1 MRFFFAS
8 RMTLWTRAAP
18 ERRIERSRYGTVT
31 HHDDDDHLTR
41 VSLETA
47 FTRSTL
53 RDPETTI
60 DRRAKQELFSQVGA
74 VKKAGLNFDQNG
86 RSKGTAEVILARR
99 QDAMQAI
106 KTYNGV
112 KLDGRPLRIELVG
125 GAPGGVT
132 LSSGVTVTG
141 VRGGGARG
149 PGGGKKV
156 VVKVVPRPGTAK
168 AKAQGAKGAGAQGA
182 GAQGAKKKKKR
193 GPKKPAAKAEPLT
206 QAQLDAQL
214 DSYKGAAAMEA

>member
-1 MRFFFAS
+1 M
-8 RMTLWTRAAP
+8 
-18 ERRIERSRYGTVT
+18 
-31 HHDDDDHLTR
+31 
-41 VSLETA
+41 
-47 FTRSTL
+47 
-53 RDPETTI
+53 
-60 DRRAKQELFSQVGA
+60 
-74 VKKAGLNFDQNG
+74 NFDQNG

-99 QDAMQAI
+99 QDAVQAI

-193 GPKKPAAKAEPLT
+193 GPKKPAAKARGADADAQGAGAKKKKKKKKGAKKPAEKAEPLT

>member
-1 MRFFFAS
+1 MYHSKRRLLDRLFA
-8 RMTLWTRAAP
+8 T
-18 ERRIERSRYGTVT
+18 
-31 HHDDDDHLTR
+31 
-41 VSLETA
+41 
-47 FTRSTL
+47 
-53 RDPETTI
+53 ETTI

-99 QDAMQAI
+99 QDAVQAI

-132 LSSGVTVTG
+132 LSSGVAVTG
-141 VRGGGARG
+141 MRGAGA
-149 PGGGKKV
+149 GGKKA
-156 VVKVVPRPGTAK
+156 VVKVVPRPRTAK
-168 AKAQGAKGAGAQGA
+168 ARGADADAQGA
-182 GAQGAKKKKKR
+182 GAKKKKKKKK
-193 GPKKPAAKAEPLT
+193 GAKKPAEKAEPLT

>member
-1 MRFFFAS
+1 MYHSKRRLLDRLFA
-8 RMTLWTRAAP
+8 T
-18 ERRIERSRYGTVT
+18 
-31 HHDDDDHLTR
+31 
-41 VSLETA
+41 
-47 FTRSTL
+47 
-53 RDPETTI
+53 ETTI

-141 VRGGGARG
+141 VRGGGERGDAR
-149 PGGGKKV
+149 V
-156 VVKVVPRPGTAK
+156 VRPHGQTA
-168 AKAQGAKGAGAQGA
+168 
-182 GAQGAKKKKKR
+182 R
-193 GPKKPAAKAEPLT
+193 RREP
-206 QAQLDAQL
+206 
-214 DSYKGAAAMEA
+214 

>member
-1 MRFFFAS
+1 M
-8 RMTLWTRAAP
+8 
-18 ERRIERSRYGTVT
+18 
-31 HHDDDDHLTR
+31 
-41 VSLETA
+41 
-47 FTRSTL
+47 
-53 RDPETTI
+53 
-60 DRRAKQELFSQVGA
+60 
-74 VKKAGLNFDQNG
+74 NFDQNG

-149 PGGGKKV
+149 AGGGKKV
-156 VVKVVPRPGTAK
+156 VAKVVPRLGRPRPV
-168 AKAQGAKGAGAQGA
+168 QGA
-182 GAQGAKKKKKR
+182 GAGRGREEEEEEGGQEAGGEGGAAHA
-193 GPKKPAAKAEPLT
+193 GAV
-206 QAQLDAQL
+206 DAQL

>member
-1 MRFFFAS
+1 M
-8 RMTLWTRAAP
+8 
-18 ERRIERSRYGTVT
+18 T

-60 DRRAKQELFSQVGA
+60 DRRAKQKQELFSQVGA

-149 PGGGKKV
+149 GGGGKKV

-168 AKAQGAKGAGAQGA
+168 AKAQGAGAQGA
-182 GAQGAKKKKKR
+182 GAKKKKKKAA
-193 GPKKPAAKAEPLT
+193 KKPAAKAEPLT

>member
-1 MRFFFAS
+1 VCLIETRFT
-8 RMTLWTRAAP
+8 TLAF
-18 ERRIERSRYGTVT
+18 RSRSK
-31 HHDDDDHLTR
+31 R
-41 VSLETA
+41 
-47 FTRSTL
+47 
-53 RDPETTI
+53 
-60 DRRAKQELFSQVGA
+60 QELFSQVGQ

-182 GAQGAKKKKKR
+182 GAQGAKKKKR

>member
-1 MRFFFAS
+1 M
-8 RMTLWTRAAP
+8 
-18 ERRIERSRYGTVT
+18 
-31 HHDDDDHLTR
+31 
-41 VSLETA
+41 
-47 FTRSTL
+47 
-53 RDPETTI
+53 
-60 DRRAKQELFSQVGA
+60 
-74 VKKAGLNFDQNG
+74 NFDQNG
-86 RSKGTAEVILARR
+86 RSKGTAEVILAHR

-149 PGGGKKV
+149 AGGGKKV
-156 VVKVVPRPGTAK
+156 VAKVVPRPGTAK
-168 AKAQGAKGAGAQGA
+168 AKAQGAGAQGA
-182 GAQGAKKKKKR
+182 AAKKKKKKAA
-193 GPKKPAAKAEPLT
+193 KKPAAKAEPLT

>member
-1 MRFFFAS
+1 MRRRTIISPVCLIETRFT
-8 RMTLWTRAAP
+8 TLAF
-18 ERRIERSRYGTVT
+18 RSRSK
-31 HHDDDDHLTR
+31 R
-41 VSLETA
+41 
-47 FTRSTL
+47 
-53 RDPETTI
+53 
-60 DRRAKQELFSQVGA
+60 QELFSQVGQ

-149 PGGGKKV
+149 AGKGGGGS
-156 VVKVVPRPGTAK
+156 R
-168 AKAQGAKGAGAQGA
+168 
-182 GAQGAKKKKKR
+182 
-193 GPKKPAAKAEPLT
+193 
-206 QAQLDAQL
+206 
-214 DSYKGAAAMEA
+214 AAAGKRARGERCDGG

>member
-1 MRFFFAS
+1 MRRRTIISPVCLIETRFT
-8 RMTLWTRAAP
+8 TLAF
-18 ERRIERSRYGTVT
+18 RSRSK
-31 HHDDDDHLTR
+31 R
-41 VSLETA
+41 
-47 FTRSTL
+47 
-53 RDPETTI
+53 
-60 DRRAKQELFSQVGA
+60 QELFSQVGQ

-168 AKAQGAKGAGAQGA
+168 AKAQGAKGAGAQG
-182 GAQGAKKKKKR
+182 GKKKKKK
-193 GPKKPAAKAEPLT
+193 GPKKPAATAEPLT

>member
-1 MRFFFAS
+1 M
-8 RMTLWTRAAP
+8 
-18 ERRIERSRYGTVT
+18 
-31 HHDDDDHLTR
+31 
-41 VSLETA
+41 
-47 FTRSTL
+47 
-53 RDPETTI
+53 
-60 DRRAKQELFSQVGA
+60 
-74 VKKAGLNFDQNG
+74 NFDQNG

-141 VRGGGARG
+141 VRGGGGGGGGARG
-149 PGGGKKV
+149 PGGKKV

-168 AKAQGAKGAGAQGA
+168 AKAQGAGAQ

-193 GPKKPAAKAEPLT
+193 GAKTPAAKAEPLT

>member
-1 MRFFFAS
+1 MYHSKRRLLDRLFA
-8 RMTLWTRAAP
+8 T
-18 ERRIERSRYGTVT
+18 
-31 HHDDDDHLTR
+31 
-41 VSLETA
+41 
-47 FTRSTL
+47 
-53 RDPETTI
+53 ETTI

-74 VKKAGLNFDQNG
+74 VKKAGLTFDQNG

-99 QDAMQAI
+99 QDAVQAI
-106 KTYNGV
+106 KTYNSV

-141 VRGGGARG
+141 VRGGGGGGGGARG
-149 PGGGKKV
+149 PGGKKV

-168 AKAQGAKGAGAQGA
+168 AKAQGAGAQ

-193 GPKKPAAKAEPLT
+193 GAKKPAAKAEPLT

>member
-1 MRFFFAS
+1 M
-8 RMTLWTRAAP
+8 
-18 ERRIERSRYGTVT
+18 
-31 HHDDDDHLTR
+31 
-41 VSLETA
+41 
-47 FTRSTL
+47 
-53 RDPETTI
+53 
-60 DRRAKQELFSQVGA
+60 
-74 VKKAGLNFDQNG
+74 NFDQNG

-132 LSSGVTVTG
+132 RTPAAVTVTG
-141 VRGGGARG
+141 VRGGGARRR
-149 PGGGKKV
+149 GGGKKV
-156 VVKVVPRPGTAK
+156 VAALKVVPRPGTAK
-168 AKAQGAKGAGAQGA
+168 AKAQGAGAQGA
-182 GAQGAKKKKKR
+182 AAKKKKKKAA
-193 GPKKPAAKAEPLT
+193 KKPAAKAEPLT